1 MDTIHF
7 NISVFLVQCIVEEE
21 LDHIYLIIKNISIF
35 RKYISSII
43 DVIDFFLYIYTTPL
57 C

>member
-21 LDHIYLIIKNISIF
+21 LDHIYLIIKNI
-35 RKYISSII
+35 
-43 DVIDFFLYIYTTPL
+43 
-57 C
+57 